1 MITNIYKI
9 FFLVILF
16 LYQTSVLSKTTD
28 EKDFNPKYLSN
39 YLSAKISY
47 SNQNNEDSVKY
58 FNSSKSIIN
67 KHEGYLKEYVFAL
80 VLNGEIQKAINQI
93 KLNKDLASSDFFEA
107 DLLLLIGNFKNK
119 KFKTN
124 LELLNNIKRFQNQSR
139 YNYII
144 YETLYSYNDLFL
156 NKILKIN
163 SNKNFGKLTIINNA
177 LQFCYLNKPETK
189 SKFINLINSKEGDY
203 SRYLFFYLNYIISN
217 DEIDSAIQ
225 ISQTIDE
232 IGNNLLISQSKTWIK
247 DSNYNKIKE
256 IFSCQRESDL
266 ISEFLFLIS
275 NFYLINEDFEK
286 SNFYLNLSNYLN
298 PKFYF
303 NLTDL
308 VENYLENEN
317 YNIAKSLLNKFDKKD
332 LVYYWYKLKKIAQI
346 ISREQNS
353 QQSLNY
359 IEKKFNNYS
368 DPSLKMLFDMGNIY
382 KKNNEFK
389 KSIKLYSLV
398 LKKLDKS
405 SDSYAEI
412 LYRRGGSHERV
423 GDYLN
428 SDKDLIKSLSM
439 KPDDPYVMNY
449 LAYGWLERNYKIDE
463 AIVMLNKAY
472 QKKKNDP
479 YIIDSVGWGHYLIED
494 YVNAEK
500 FLQKAIELMPKDPIV
515 NDHYGDVLWKLNRK
529 LQAKYY
535 WESAF
540 NSGEANDELKENISI
555 KLLKGF

>member
-107 DLLLLIGNFKNK
+107 DLLLLIDNFKNK
-119 KFKTN
+119 KFSKN
-124 LELLNNIKRFQNQSR
+124 LELLNNIKRFQNQSK

-177 LQFCYLNKPETK
+177 LQFCYLNKPEAK
-189 SKFINLINSKEGDY
+189 SKFINLINSNEGDY

-256 IFSCQRESDL
+256 IFSCQKESDL
-266 ISEFLFLIS
+266 ISEFFFLIS
-275 NFYLINEDFEK
+275 NFFLINEDFEK
-286 SNFYLNLSNYLN
+286 SNFYLNISNYLN

-303 NLTDL
+303 NLTHL
-308 VENYLENEN
+308 IENYLENEN

-332 LVYYWYKLKKIAQI
+332 LVYHWYKLKKIAQI
-346 ISREQNS
+346 ISKEQNS

-382 KKNNEFK
+382 KRNNEFK

-412 LYRRGGSHERV
+412 LYRRGGSYERV

-463 AIVMLNKAY
+463 AVAMLNKAY

-479 YIIDSVGWGHYLIED
+479 YIIDSVGWGYYLIED
-494 YVNAEK
+494 YVNAEQ
-500 FLQKAIELMPKDPIV
+500 FLQRAIELMPKDPIV

>member
-1 MITNIYKI
+1 M
-9 FFLVILF
+9 
-16 LYQTSVLSKTTD
+16 LSKTTD

-119 KFKTN
+119 KFKKN
-124 LELLNNIKRFQNQSR
+124 LELLNNIKKFQNQSR

-225 ISQTIDE
+225 ISQTLDE

-266 ISEFLFLIS
+266 ISEFFFLIS

-303 NLTDL
+303 NLTHL

-346 ISREQNS
+346 ISKEQNS

-463 AIVMLNKAY
+463 AVAMLNKAY

-540 NSGEANDELKENISI
+540 NSGEANDELKENILI

>member
-119 KFKTN
+119 KFKKN

-225 ISQTIDE
+225 ISQTLDE
-232 IGNNLLISQSKTWIK
+232 IGNNLLISQSKIWIK

-266 ISEFLFLIS
+266 ISEFFFLIS

-303 NLTDL
+303 NLTHL

-346 ISREQNS
+346 ISKEQNS

-463 AIVMLNKAY
+463 AVVMLNKAY

>member
-1 MITNIYKI
+1 M
-9 FFLVILF
+9 
-16 LYQTSVLSKTTD
+16 LSKTTD

-119 KFKTN
+119 KFKKN

-232 IGNNLLISQSKTWIK
+232 IGSNLLISQSKTWIK

-266 ISEFLFLIS
+266 ISEFFFLIS

-303 NLTDL
+303 NLTHL

-346 ISREQNS
+346 ISKEQNS

-463 AIVMLNKAY
+463 AVVMLNKAY

-479 YIIDSVGWGHYLIED
+479 YIIDSVGWGHYLIEE

>member
-119 KFKTN
+119 KFKKN
-124 LELLNNIKRFQNQSR
+124 LELLNNIKKFQNQSR

-266 ISEFLFLIS
+266 ISEFFFLIS

-303 NLTDL
+303 NLTHL

-428 SDKDLIKSLSM
+428 SDKDLIKSLSL

-463 AIVMLNKAY
+463 AVVMLNKAY

>member
-119 KFKTN
+119 KFKKN

-266 ISEFLFLIS
+266 ISEFFFLIS

-303 NLTDL
+303 NLTHL

-346 ISREQNS
+346 ISKEQNS

-463 AIVMLNKAY
+463 AVVMLNKAY

>member
-1 MITNIYKI
+1 VITNIYKI

-119 KFKTN
+119 KFKKN
-124 LELLNNIKRFQNQSR
+124 LELLNNIKKFQNQSR

-266 ISEFLFLIS
+266 ISEFFFLIS

-303 NLTDL
+303 NLTHL

-463 AIVMLNKAY
+463 AVVMLNKAY

-500 FLQKAIELMPKDPIV
+500 FIQKAIELMPKDPIV

-540 NSGEANDELKENISI
+540 NSGEANDELKENILI

>member
-1 MITNIYKI
+1 M
-9 FFLVILF
+9 
-16 LYQTSVLSKTTD
+16 LSKTTD

-80 VLNGEIQKAINQI
+80 VLNGEVQKAINQI

-107 DLLLLIGNFKNK
+107 DLLLLIDNFKNK
-119 KFKTN
+119 KFSKN
-124 LELLNNIKRFQNQSR
+124 LELLNNIKRFQNQSK

-163 SNKNFGKLTIINNA
+163 SNKNFGKLTEINNA
-177 LQFCYLNKPETK
+177 LQFCYLNKPGTK

-247 DSNYNKIKE
+247 DSNYNKIKK
-256 IFSCQRESDL
+256 IFSCKKESDL
-266 ISEFLFLIS
+266 IGEFFFLIS
-275 NFYLINEDFEK
+275 NFFLINEDFEK
-286 SNFYLNLSNYLN
+286 SNFYLNISNYLN

-303 NLTDL
+303 NLTHL
-308 VENYLENEN
+308 IENYLENEN

-332 LVYYWYKLKKIAQI
+332 LVYHWYKLKKIAQI
-346 ISREQNS
+346 ISKEQNS

-382 KKNNEFK
+382 KRNNEFK

-398 LKKLDKS
+398 LEKLDKS
-405 SDSYAEI
+405 SDSYADI
-412 LYRRGGSHERV
+412 LYRRGGSYERV

-463 AIVMLNKAY
+463 AVAMLNKAY

-479 YIIDSVGWGHYLIED
+479 YIIDSVGWGYYLIED
-494 YVNAEK
+494 YVNAEQ
-500 FLQKAIELMPKDPIV
+500 FLQRAIELMPKDPIV

-540 NSGEANDELKENISI
+540 NSEEANDKLKENISI

>member
-1 MITNIYKI
+1 M
-9 FFLVILF
+9 
-16 LYQTSVLSKTTD
+16 LSKTTD

-119 KFKTN
+119 KFKKN

-266 ISEFLFLIS
+266 ISEFFFLIS

-303 NLTDL
+303 NLTHL

-346 ISREQNS
+346 ISKEQNS

-382 KKNNEFK
+382 KRNNEFK

-463 AIVMLNKAY
+463 AVVMLNKAY

-500 FLQKAIELMPKDPIV
+500 FIQKAIELMPKDPIV

>member
-119 KFKTN
+119 KFKKN
-124 LELLNNIKRFQNQSR
+124 LELLNNIKKFQNQSR

-225 ISQTIDE
+225 ISQTLDE

-266 ISEFLFLIS
+266 ISEFFFLIS

-463 AIVMLNKAY
+463 AVAMLNKAY

>member
-1 MITNIYKI
+1 M
-9 FFLVILF
+9 
-16 LYQTSVLSKTTD
+16 LSKTTD

-119 KFKTN
+119 KFKKN
-124 LELLNNIKRFQNQSR
+124 LELLNNIKKFQNQSR

-266 ISEFLFLIS
+266 ISEFFFLIS

-303 NLTDL
+303 NLTHL

-382 KKNNEFK
+382 KRNNEFK

-463 AIVMLNKAY
+463 AVVMLNKAY

-500 FLQKAIELMPKDPIV
+500 FIQKAIELMPKDPIV

-540 NSGEANDELKENISI
+540 NSGEANDELKENILI

>member
-1 MITNIYKI
+1 M
-9 FFLVILF
+9 
-16 LYQTSVLSKTTD
+16 LSKTTD
-28 EKDFNPKYLSN
+28 QKDFNPKYLSN

-80 VLNGEIQKAINQI
+80 VLNGEIQNAINKI
-93 KLNKDLASSDFFEA
+93 KLNKDLVSSDFFEA
-107 DLLLLIGNFKNK
+107 DLLLLIDNFKNN
-119 KFKTN
+119 KFSRN

-139 YNYII
+139 FKDII

-156 NKILKIN
+156 NKTLKIN
-163 SNKNFGKLTIINNA
+163 SNKNFGKLTEINNA
-177 LQFCYLNKPETK
+177 LQFCYLNKPGTK
-189 SKFINLINSKEGDY
+189 SKFINLINAKEGDY

-247 DSNYNKIKE
+247 DSNYNKIKK
-256 IFSCQRESDL
+256 IFSCKKESDL
-266 ISEFLFLIS
+266 ISEFFFLIS
-275 NFYLINEDFEK
+275 NFFLINEDFEK
-286 SNFYLNLSNYLN
+286 SSFYLHISNYLN

-303 NLTDL
+303 NLTHL
-308 VENYLENEN
+308 IENYLENEN

-332 LVYYWYKLKKIAQI
+332 QVYHWHKLKKIAQI
-346 ISREQNS
+346 ISKEQNS

-368 DPSLKMLFDMGNIY
+368 DPSLQMLFDMGNIY
-382 KKNNEFK
+382 KRNNAFK
-389 KSIKLYSLV
+389 KSIKLYSVV

-412 LYRRGGSHERV
+412 LYRRGGSYERV

-439 KPDDPYVMNY
+439 RPDDPYVMNY

-463 AIVMLNKAY
+463 AVAMLNKAY
-472 QKKKNDP
+472 QNKKNDP
-479 YIIDSVGWGHYLIED
+479 YIIDSVGWGYYLIED
-494 YVNAEK
+494 YFYAEQ
-500 FLQKAIELMPKDPIV
+500 FLQRAIELMPNDPIV

-540 NSGEANDELKENISI
+540 NSGEANDELKENILI

>member
-1 MITNIYKI
+1 M
-9 FFLVILF
+9 
-16 LYQTSVLSKTTD
+16 LSKTTD

-93 KLNKDLASSDFFEA
+93 KLNKGLISSDFFEA
-107 DLLLLIGNFKNK
+107 DLLLLIDNFKNK
-119 KFKTN
+119 KFNKN

-163 SNKNFGKLTIINNA
+163 SNKNFGKLTIINNV
-177 LQFCYLNKPETK
+177 LQFCYLNKPGTK
-189 SKFINLINSKEGDY
+189 SKFINLINSNEGDY

-247 DSNYNKIKE
+247 DSNYNKIKK
-256 IFSCQRESDL
+256 IFSCKKESDL
-266 ISEFLFLIS
+266 ISEFFFLIS

-303 NLTDL
+303 NLTHL

-346 ISREQNS
+346 ISKEQNL

-382 KKNNEFK
+382 KRNNEFK

-412 LYRRGGSHERV
+412 LYRRGGSYERV

-463 AIVMLNKAY
+463 AVAMLNKAY

-479 YIIDSVGWGHYLIED
+479 YIIDSVGWGYYLIED
-494 YVNAEK
+494 YVNAEQ
-500 FLQKAIELMPKDPIV
+500 FLQRAIELMPKDPIV

-540 NSGEANDELKENISI
+540 NSGEANDELKGNISI

>member
-58 FNSSKSIIN
+58 FNSLKSIIN

-119 KFKTN
+119 KFKKN

-266 ISEFLFLIS
+266 ISEFFFLIS
-275 NFYLINEDFEK
+275 NYFLINEDFEK

-303 NLTDL
+303 NLTHL

-332 LVYYWYKLKKIAQI
+332 QVYYWYKLKKIAQI

-463 AIVMLNKAY
+463 AVVMLNKAY

-500 FLQKAIELMPKDPIV
+500 FIQKAIELMPKDPIV

>member
-9 FFLVILF
+9 FFLLIIF

-28 EKDFNPKYLSN
+28 EKDFNYKYLSN

-107 DLLLLIGNFKNK
+107 DLLLLIDNFKNK
-119 KFKTN
+119 KFSKN
-124 LELLNNIKRFQNQSR
+124 LELLNNIKRFQNQSK

-163 SNKNFGKLTIINNA
+163 TNKNFGKLTTINNA
-177 LQFCYLNKPETK
+177 LQFCYLNKPEAK

-203 SRYLFFYLNYIISN
+203 SRYLFFYLNHIISN

-225 ISQTIDE
+225 ISHTIDE
-232 IGNNLLISQSKTWIK
+232 IGSNLLISQSKTWIK
-247 DSNYNKIKE
+247 DSDYNKIKE
-256 IFSCQRESDL
+256 IFSCQKESNL

-275 NFYLINEDFEK
+275 NFFLINEDFEK

-303 NLTDL
+303 NLTHL

-332 LVYYWYKLKKIAQI
+332 LVYYWYKLKKITQI
-346 ISREQNS
+346 ISKEQNS

-412 LYRRGGSHERV
+412 LYRRGGSYERV

-428 SDKDLIKSLSM
+428 SDTDLIKSLSM

-463 AIVMLNKAY
+463 AVAMLNKAY

-479 YIIDSVGWGHYLIED
+479 YIIDSVGWGYYLIED
-494 YVNAEK
+494 YVNAEQ
-500 FLQKAIELMPKDPIV
+500 FLQRAIELMPKDPIV

-540 NSGEANDELKENISI
+540 NSGEANDELKGNISI

>member
-1 MITNIYKI
+1 M
-9 FFLVILF
+9 
-16 LYQTSVLSKTTD
+16 LSKTTD

-93 KLNKDLASSDFFEA
+93 KLNKGLISSDFFEA
-107 DLLLLIGNFKNK
+107 DLLLLIDNFKNK
-119 KFKTN
+119 KFNKN

-266 ISEFLFLIS
+266 ISEFFFLIS

-303 NLTDL
+303 NLTHL

-382 KKNNEFK
+382 KRNNEFK

-412 LYRRGGSHERV
+412 LYRRGGSYERV

-463 AIVMLNKAY
+463 AVAMLNKAY

-479 YIIDSVGWGHYLIED
+479 YIIDSVGWGYYLIED
-494 YVNAEK
+494 YVNAEQ
-500 FLQKAIELMPKDPIV
+500 FLQRAIELMPKDPIV

-540 NSGEANDELKENISI
+540 NSGEANDELKENILI

>member
-1 MITNIYKI
+1 M
-9 FFLVILF
+9 
-16 LYQTSVLSKTTD
+16 LSKTTD

-107 DLLLLIGNFKNK
+107 DLLLLIDNFKNK
-119 KFKTN
+119 KFSKN
-124 LELLNNIKRFQNQSR
+124 LELLNNIKRFQNQSK

-177 LQFCYLNKPETK
+177 LQFCYLNKPEAK

-266 ISEFLFLIS
+266 ISEFFFLIS
-275 NFYLINEDFEK
+275 NFFLINEDFEK
-286 SNFYLNLSNYLN
+286 SNFYLNISNYLN

-303 NLTDL
+303 NLTHL
-308 VENYLENEN
+308 IENYLENEN

-332 LVYYWYKLKKIAQI
+332 LVYYWYKLKKIAHI
-346 ISREQNS
+346 ISKEQNL

-382 KKNNEFK
+382 KRNNEFK

-412 LYRRGGSHERV
+412 LYRRGGSYERV

-439 KPDDPYVMNY
+439 NPDDPYVMNY

-463 AIVMLNKAY
+463 AVAMLNKAY

-479 YIIDSVGWGHYLIED
+479 YIIDSVGWGYYLIED
-494 YVNAEK
+494 YVNAEQ
-500 FLQKAIELMPKDPIV
+500 FLQRAIELMPKDPIV

>member
-119 KFKTN
+119 KFKKN
-124 LELLNNIKRFQNQSR
+124 LELLNNIKKFQNQSR

-266 ISEFLFLIS
+266 ISEFFFLIS

-303 NLTDL
+303 NLTHL

-412 LYRRGGSHERV
+412 LYRRGGSYERV

-428 SDKDLIKSLSM
+428 SDKDLIKSLSL

-463 AIVMLNKAY
+463 AVAMLNKAY

-500 FLQKAIELMPKDPIV
+500 FIQKAIELMPKDPIV

>member
-1 MITNIYKI
+1 M
-9 FFLVILF
+9 
-16 LYQTSVLSKTTD
+16 LSKTTD

-119 KFKTN
+119 KFKKN
-124 LELLNNIKRFQNQSR
+124 LELLNNIKKFQNQSR

-266 ISEFLFLIS
+266 ISEFFFLIS

-303 NLTDL
+303 NLTHL

-412 LYRRGGSHERV
+412 LYRRGGSYERV

-428 SDKDLIKSLSM
+428 SDKDLIKSLSL

-463 AIVMLNKAY
+463 AVVMLNKAY

-500 FLQKAIELMPKDPIV
+500 FIQKAIELMPKDPIV

>member
-1 MITNIYKI
+1 M
-9 FFLVILF
+9 
-16 LYQTSVLSKTTD
+16 LSKTTD

-119 KFKTN
+119 KFKKN
-124 LELLNNIKRFQNQSR
+124 LELLNNIKKFQNQSR

-232 IGNNLLISQSKTWIK
+232 IGSNLLISQSKTWIK

-266 ISEFLFLIS
+266 ISEFFFLIS

-303 NLTDL
+303 NLTHL

-463 AIVMLNKAY
+463 AVVMLNKAY

-500 FLQKAIELMPKDPIV
+500 FIQKAIELMPKDPIV

>member
-119 KFKTN
+119 KFKKN
-124 LELLNNIKRFQNQSR
+124 LELLNNIKKFQNQSR

-189 SKFINLINSKEGDY
+189 SKFINLINSKEGNY

-266 ISEFLFLIS
+266 ISEFFFLIS

-303 NLTDL
+303 NLTHL

>member
-119 KFKTN
+119 KFKKN

-266 ISEFLFLIS
+266 ISEFFFLIS

-463 AIVMLNKAY
+463 AIAMLNKAY

-540 NSGEANDELKENISI
+540 NSGEANDELKENILI

>member
-1 MITNIYKI
+1 M
-9 FFLVILF
+9 
-16 LYQTSVLSKTTD
+16 LSKTTD

-119 KFKTN
+119 KFKKN

-266 ISEFLFLIS
+266 ISEFFFLIS

-303 NLTDL
+303 NLTHL

-346 ISREQNS
+346 ISKEQNS

-463 AIVMLNKAY
+463 AVAMLNKAY

-500 FLQKAIELMPKDPIV
+500 FIQKAIELMPKDPIV

>member
-1 MITNIYKI
+1 MINYLKNIKNIEILIVILLYLI
-9 FFLVILF
+9 FFYVGVSSF
-16 LYQTSVLSKTTD
+16 
-28 EKDFNPKYLSN
+28 KDFGVSIDEWELRIQGFVNLKYIISVFNFNGLTE
-39 YLSAKISY
+39 LDKIIKIPELTSY
-47 SNQNNEDSVKY
+47 YGTHGAY
-58 FNSSKSIIN
+58 FNTLIAYI
-67 KHEGYLKEYVFAL
+67 EYVF
-80 VLNGEIQKAINQI
+80 
-93 KLNKDLASSDFFEA
+93 
-107 DLLLLIGNFKNK
+107 
-119 KFKTN
+119 
-124 LELLNNIKRFQNQSR
+124 NIKNEQKIF
-139 YNYII
+139 YI
-144 YETLYSYNDLFL
+144 SH
-156 NKILKIN
+156 
-163 SNKNFGKLTIINNA
+163 
-177 LQFCYLNKPETK
+177 YLNH
-189 SKFINLINSKEGDY
+189 LI
-203 SRYLFFYLNYIISN
+203 
-217 DEIDSAIQ
+217 
-225 ISQTIDE
+225 
-232 IGNNLLISQSKTWIK
+232 
-247 DSNYNKIKE
+247 
-256 IFSCQRESDL
+256 
-266 ISEFLFLIS
+266 FLIS

-303 NLTDL
+303 NLTHL

-463 AIVMLNKAY
+463 AVAMLNKAY

-540 NSGEANDELKENISI
+540 NSGEANDELKENILI

>member
-119 KFKTN
+119 KFKKN
-124 LELLNNIKRFQNQSR
+124 LELLNNTKRFQNQSR
-139 YNYII
+139 FNYII

-225 ISQTIDE
+225 ISQTLDE

-266 ISEFLFLIS
+266 ISEFFFLIS

-346 ISREQNS
+346 ISKEQNS

-463 AIVMLNKAY
+463 AVAMLNKAY

-500 FLQKAIELMPKDPIV
+500 FIQKAIELMPKDPIV

-540 NSGEANDELKENISI
+540 NSGEANDELKENILI

>member
-303 NLTDL
+303 NLTHL

-463 AIVMLNKAY
+463 AVAMLNKAY

>member
-16 LYQTSVLSKTTD
+16 LYQTSVFSKTTD

-119 KFKTN
+119 KFKKN

-266 ISEFLFLIS
+266 ISEFFFLIS

-303 NLTDL
+303 NLTHL

-346 ISREQNS
+346 ISKEQNS

-382 KKNNEFK
+382 KRNNEFK

-412 LYRRGGSHERV
+412 LYRRGGSYERV

-463 AIVMLNKAY
+463 AVVMLNKAY

-479 YIIDSVGWGHYLIED
+479 YIIDSVGWGYYLIED
-494 YVNAEK
+494 YVNAEQ
-500 FLQKAIELMPKDPIV
+500 FLQRAIELMPKDPIV

>member
-119 KFKTN
+119 KFKKN

-139 YNYII
+139 FNYII

-225 ISQTIDE
+225 ISQTLDE

-266 ISEFLFLIS
+266 ISEFFFLIS

-303 NLTDL
+303 NLTHL

-412 LYRRGGSHERV
+412 LYRRGGSYERV

-428 SDKDLIKSLSM
+428 SDKDLIKSLSL

-472 QKKKNDP
+472 QKKKRM
-479 YIIDSVGWGHYLIED
+479 ILI
-494 YVNAEK
+494 
-500 FLQKAIELMPKDPIV
+500 L
-515 NDHYGDVLWKLNRK
+515 
-529 LQAKYY
+529 
-535 WESAF
+535 
-540 NSGEANDELKENISI
+540 
-555 KLLKGF
+555 

>member
-119 KFKTN
+119 KFKKN
-124 LELLNNIKRFQNQSR
+124 LELLNNIKKFQNQSR

-266 ISEFLFLIS
+266 ISEFFFLIS

-303 NLTDL
+303 NLTHL

-463 AIVMLNKAY
+463 AVVMLNKAY

>member
-1 MITNIYKI
+1 M
-9 FFLVILF
+9 
-16 LYQTSVLSKTTD
+16 LSKTTD

-47 SNQNNEDSVKY
+47 SNKNNEDSVKY
-58 FNSSKSIIN
+58 FNSLKSIIN

-119 KFKTN
+119 KFKKN

-163 SNKNFGKLTIINNA
+163 SNKNFGKLTTINNA

-232 IGNNLLISQSKTWIK
+232 IGNNLLISQSKVWIK
-247 DSNYNKIKE
+247 NSNYNKIKE

-266 ISEFLFLIS
+266 ISEFFFLIS
-275 NFYLINEDFEK
+275 NFFLINEDFEK

-298 PKFYF
+298 QKFYF
-303 NLTDL
+303 NLTHL
-308 VENYLENEN
+308 IENYLENEN

-346 ISREQNS
+346 ISKEKNS

-368 DPSLKMLFDMGNIY
+368 DPSLKMIFDMGNIY
-382 KKNNEFK
+382 KSNNEFK

-439 KPDDPYVMNY
+439 KPGDPYIMNY

-463 AIVMLNKAY
+463 AVAMLNKAY

-479 YIIDSVGWGHYLIED
+479 YIIDSVGWGYYLIED

-500 FLQKAIELMPKDPIV
+500 FLQRAIEFMPKDHIV

-555 KLLKGF
+555 KLLKGL

>member
-303 NLTDL
+303 NLTHL

-463 AIVMLNKAY
+463 AVAMLNKAY

-500 FLQKAIELMPKDPIV
+500 FIQKAIELMPKDPIV

>member
-119 KFKTN
+119 KFKKN
-124 LELLNNIKRFQNQSR
+124 LELLNNIKKFQNQSR

-266 ISEFLFLIS
+266 ISEFFFLIS

-298 PKFYF
+298 LKFYF
-303 NLTDL
+303 N
-308 VENYLENEN
+308 
-317 YNIAKSLLNKFDKKD
+317 
-332 LVYYWYKLKKIAQI
+332 
-346 ISREQNS
+346 
-353 QQSLNY
+353 
-359 IEKKFNNYS
+359 
-368 DPSLKMLFDMGNIY
+368 
-382 KKNNEFK
+382 
-389 KSIKLYSLV
+389 
-398 LKKLDKS
+398 
-405 SDSYAEI
+405 
-412 LYRRGGSHERV
+412 
-423 GDYLN
+423 
-428 SDKDLIKSLSM
+428 
-439 KPDDPYVMNY
+439 
-449 LAYGWLERNYKIDE
+449 
-463 AIVMLNKAY
+463 
-472 QKKKNDP
+472 
-479 YIIDSVGWGHYLIED
+479 YIIMFHLY
-494 YVNAEK
+494 
-500 FLQKAIELMPKDPIV
+500 F
-515 NDHYGDVLWKLNRK
+515 
-529 LQAKYY
+529 
-535 WESAF
+535 
-540 NSGEANDELKENISI
+540 
-555 KLLKGF
+555 

>member
-1 MITNIYKI
+1 M
-9 FFLVILF
+9 
-16 LYQTSVLSKTTD
+16 LSKTTD

-93 KLNKDLASSDFFEA
+93 KLNKGLISSDFFEA

-119 KFKTN
+119 KFKKN

-266 ISEFLFLIS
+266 ISEFFFLIS

-303 NLTDL
+303 NLTHL

-463 AIVMLNKAY
+463 AVVMLNKAY

-500 FLQKAIELMPKDPIV
+500 FIQKAIELMPKDPIV

-540 NSGEANDELKENISI
+540 NSGEANDELKENILI

>member
-1 MITNIYKI
+1 VITNIYKI

-119 KFKTN
+119 KFKKN

-266 ISEFLFLIS
+266 ISEFFFLIS

-303 NLTDL
+303 NLTHL

-463 AIVMLNKAY
+463 AVVMLNKAY

-540 NSGEANDELKENISI
+540 NSGEANDELKENILI

>member
-1 MITNIYKI
+1 VITNIYKI

-28 EKDFNPKYLSN
+28 QKDFNPKYLSN

-80 VLNGEIQKAINQI
+80 VLNGEIQNAINKI
-93 KLNKDLASSDFFEA
+93 KLNKDLVSSDFFEA
-107 DLLLLIGNFKNK
+107 DLLLLIDNFKNN
-119 KFKTN
+119 KFSRN

-139 YNYII
+139 FKDII

-156 NKILKIN
+156 NKTLKIN
-163 SNKNFGKLTIINNA
+163 SNKNFGKLTEINNA
-177 LQFCYLNKPETK
+177 LQFCYLNKPGTK
-189 SKFINLINSKEGDY
+189 SKFINLINAKEGDY

-247 DSNYNKIKE
+247 DSNYNKIKK
-256 IFSCQRESDL
+256 IFSCKKESDL
-266 ISEFLFLIS
+266 ISEFFFLIS
-275 NFYLINEDFEK
+275 NFFLINEDFEK
-286 SNFYLNLSNYLN
+286 SSFYLHISNYLN

-303 NLTDL
+303 NLTHL
-308 VENYLENEN
+308 IENYLENEN

-332 LVYYWYKLKKIAQI
+332 QVYHWHKLKKIAQI
-346 ISREQNS
+346 ISKEQNS

-382 KKNNEFK
+382 KRNNEFK

-412 LYRRGGSHERV
+412 LYSRGGSYERV

-463 AIVMLNKAY
+463 AVAMLNKAY
-472 QKKKNDP
+472 LKKKNDP
-479 YIIDSVGWGHYLIED
+479 YIIDSVGWGYYLIED
-494 YVNAEK
+494 YVNAEQ
-500 FLQKAIELMPKDPIV
+500 FLQRAIELMPKDPIV

-540 NSGEANDELKENISI
+540 NSGEANDELKENILI

>member
-1 MITNIYKI
+1 VITNIYKI

-28 EKDFNPKYLSN
+28 QKDFNPKYLSN

-80 VLNGEIQKAINQI
+80 VLNGEIQNAINKI
-93 KLNKDLASSDFFEA
+93 KLNKDLVSSDFFEA
-107 DLLLLIGNFKNK
+107 DLLLLIDNFKNN
-119 KFKTN
+119 KFSRN

-139 YNYII
+139 FKDII

-156 NKILKIN
+156 NKTLKIN
-163 SNKNFGKLTIINNA
+163 SNKNFGKLTEINNA
-177 LQFCYLNKPETK
+177 LQFCYLNKPGTK
-189 SKFINLINSKEGDY
+189 SKFINLINAKEGDY

-247 DSNYNKIKE
+247 DSNYNKIKK
-256 IFSCQRESDL
+256 IFSCKKESDL
-266 ISEFLFLIS
+266 ISEFFFLIS
-275 NFYLINEDFEK
+275 NFFLINEDFEK
-286 SNFYLNLSNYLN
+286 SSFYLHISNYLN

-303 NLTDL
+303 NLTHL
-308 VENYLENEN
+308 IENYLENEN

-332 LVYYWYKLKKIAQI
+332 QVYHWHKLKKIAQI
-346 ISREQNS
+346 ISKEQNS

-368 DPSLKMLFDMGNIY
+368 DPSLQMLFDMGNIY
-382 KKNNEFK
+382 KRNNAFK
-389 KSIKLYSLV
+389 KSIKLYSVV

-412 LYRRGGSHERV
+412 LYRRGGSYERV

-439 KPDDPYVMNY
+439 RPDDPYVMNY

-463 AIVMLNKAY
+463 AVAMLNKAY
-472 QKKKNDP
+472 QNKKNDP
-479 YIIDSVGWGHYLIED
+479 YIIDSVGWGYYLIED
-494 YVNAEK
+494 YFYAEQ
-500 FLQKAIELMPKDPIV
+500 FLQRAIELMPNDPIV

-540 NSGEANDELKENISI
+540 NSGEANDELKENILI

>member
-28 EKDFNPKYLSN
+28 EKDFNLKYLSN

-119 KFKTN
+119 KFKKN

-266 ISEFLFLIS
+266 ISEFFFLIS

-303 NLTDL
+303 NLTHL

-346 ISREQNS
+346 ISKEQNS

-463 AIVMLNKAY
+463 AVAMLNKAY

>member
-1 MITNIYKI
+1 M
-9 FFLVILF
+9 
-16 LYQTSVLSKTTD
+16 LSKTTD

-107 DLLLLIGNFKNK
+107 NLLLLLSNFKNK
-119 KFKTN
+119 KFKKN
-124 LELLNNIKRFQNQSR
+124 LKLLNNIKRFQNQSR
-139 YNYII
+139 FNYII

-232 IGNNLLISQSKTWIK
+232 IGSNLLISQSKTWIK

-266 ISEFLFLIS
+266 ISEFFFLIS

-463 AIVMLNKAY
+463 AVVMLNKAY

-540 NSGEANDELKENISI
+540 NSGEANDELKENILI

>member
-107 DLLLLIGNFKNK
+107 DLLLLLSNFKNK
-119 KFKTN
+119 KFKKN

-139 YNYII
+139 FNYII

-266 ISEFLFLIS
+266 ISEFFFLIS

-303 NLTDL
+303 NLTHL

-463 AIVMLNKAY
+463 AVAMLNKAY

-540 NSGEANDELKENISI
+540 NSGEANDELKENILI